1 MLISTSPVPLGVIA
15 ILPFASV
22 DETVLPSTLI
32 LSTLK
37 SVTAEFV
44 PIVVPSIAPPS
55 ISTLLIST
63 SPVPLG
69 VIAMFPLAPSVIVI
83 TPVVEFPV
91 LRVTSKSPLDLNT
104 PAADPVPADT
114 SPLIAT
120 VPSVE
125 FVIVSSFSKV
135 MPAEAVISN
144 APANT
149 VAPLS

>member
-1 MLISTSPVPLGVIA
+1 
-15 ILPFASV
+15 
-22 DETVLPSTLI
+22 
-32 LSTLK
+32 
-37 SVTAEFV
+37 
-44 PIVVPSIAPPS
+44 
-55 ISTLLIST
+55 
-63 SPVPLG
+63 
-69 VIAMFPLAPSVIVI
+69 MFPLAPSVIVI

-104 PAADPVPADT
+104 PAADPVPAET